1 MAADNV
7 ALQVNF
13 KTADGTLI
21 NIYAKDQKDLEAQL
35 TAIQDA
41 SALISSVSKSLS
53 DAAGMNVVTSA
64 VKKTFP
70 KSAPINGDAPSCA
83 HGAMVFREG
92 VSAKGAWKAW
102 MCSAP
107 KGASDKCDAVFVR

>member
-7 ALQVNF
+7 ALQVKF

-35 TAIQDA
+35 TAVQDA
-41 SALISSVSKSLS
+41 SALISSVSKSLT
-53 DAAGMNVVTSA
+53 DATAGNVVASA
-64 VKKTFP
+64 VKKSFP
-70 KSAPINGDAPSCA
+70 KSAPVNGDAPTCA

-92 VSAKGAWKAW
+92 VSAKGPWKAW
-102 MCSAP
+102 MCGAP
-107 KGASDKCDAVFVR
+107 KGAADKCDAVFVR